1 MSVFTVFGLQ
11 RSGTNF
17 LEQMISE
24 HVGDLQLQNH
34 WRGKTG
40 IWKHAFNLEQNNV
53 DEKIAGLRGDPQKAK
68 LIGTEIKGVYV
79 HKHPYAWIESI
90 LRKQIDIK
98 KTHPSVIEHSDI
110 SEIITNGINIIK
122 LAELHRDHS
131 RYWLD
136 KVEQKKVYHVKFED
150 MIDTKEQTKQ
160 TIVNIA
166 NFFGKRIIKK
176 NINVIDNARLSKP
189 FTEEDRESYKNYQ
202 IKTLTFEQIQEVNK
216 VLDRGVLEKQRYV
229 LYETKNSYI
238 DHKI

>member
-90 LRKQIDIK
+90 LRKNILK
-98 KTHPSVIEHSDI
+98 KDAL
-110 SEIITNGINIIK
+110 IITERSSDEKPEDFEELEMIK
-122 LAELHRDHS
+122 
-131 RYWLD
+131 
-136 KVEQKKVYHVKFED
+136 
-150 MIDTKEQTKQ
+150 
-160 TIVNIA
+160 N
-166 NFFGKRIIKK
+166 
-176 NINVIDNARLSKP
+176 
-189 FTEEDRESYKNYQ
+189 KNY
-202 IKTLTFEQIQEVNK
+202 
-216 VLDRGVLEKQRYV
+216 G
-229 LYETKNSYI
+229 NSLITIY
-238 DHKI
+238 KLK